1 MKKAALSVKDSAQGA
16 AEGSADGRNPDDYAQ
31 RRGQDAAKD
40 AFRTAAD
47 GITRRKRQGADGRDG
62 GGSSKQGEGRPRTRE
77 RMQRRAAERR
87 AKKRGAD
94 ASVKGHA
101 ERQANIKKRNAPA
114 VKSKG
119 RVLKKNVRHR
129 QSALPRPFGASAM
142 PARMR
147 QKAAAEYA
155 AKQMAVKAAKKKAA
169 AKTAKA
175 AGAALMK
182 SLRAILAALH
192 RLILAIGAGS
202 SVAVVVVILIIVVAA
217 ILGSALGIFFS
228 NEAGGGMAMGEAVVQ
243 LTDEFG
249 DRIEKIKADNPHDE
263 LEVVYVG
270 GSAGIDWKAVV
281 SVYAVKTA
289 EDPEGPTAVIAL
301 DEENLERLRTVMDDM
316 NVVTYATR
324 TEERTRTAT
333 TIGED
338 GEDVETTETFTVT
351 VLTITITKKTAD
363 EMAAQYGFTASQ
375 KESLAE
381 LSKPEY
387 DDLWRDLLG
396 AGAFRDAGGEHR
408 QPSPDRIPTGI
419 FSWPLDQAGEIT
431 SWFGWREDPFTGEWK
446 YHDGVDI
453 GVPDGTPILAAADG
467 TVTVA
472 NMTDSYAGGWGY
484 YVRVSHAGGYETL
497 YAHCSALA
505 VRQGDAVTKGQVIAY
520 VGSTG
525 RSTGN
530 HLHWEVYLN
539 GSRVDPLLYFE

>member
-1 MKKAALSVKDSAQGA
+1 MKKAALRVKDSAQGA
-16 AEGSADGRNPDDYAQ
+16 AEGGADGRTPDDYAQ
-31 RRGQDAAKD
+31 RRGQEAAKD
-40 AFRTAAD
+40 AFRTAAG

-62 GGSSKQGEGRPRTRE
+62 GGSAKQGKDPSKTRE

-101 ERQANIKKRNAPA
+101 ERQANIKKRDAPA

-119 RVLKKNVRHR
+119 RALKKNVRHR
-129 QSALPRPFGASAM
+129 QSALPRPFGASTM
-142 PARMR
+142 PVRMR

-175 AGAALMK
+175 AGA
-182 SLRAILAALH
+182 
-192 RLILAIGAGS
+192 
-202 SVAVVVVILIIVVAA
+202 
-217 ILGSALGIFFS
+217 
-228 NEAGGGMAMGEAVVQ
+228 
-243 LTDEFG
+243 
-249 DRIEKIKADNPHDE
+249 
-263 LEVVYVG
+263 
-270 GSAGIDWKAVV
+270 
-281 SVYAVKTA
+281 
-289 EDPEGPTAVIAL
+289 
-301 DEENLERLRTVMDDM
+301 
-316 NVVTYATR
+316 
-324 TEERTRTAT
+324 
-333 TIGED
+333 
-338 GEDVETTETFTVT
+338 
-351 VLTITITKKTAD
+351 
-363 EMAAQYGFTASQ
+363 
-375 KESLAE
+375 
-381 LSKPEY
+381 
-387 DDLWRDLLG
+387 
-396 AGAFRDAGGEHR
+396 FRDAGGEHR

-419 FSWPLDQAGEIT
+419 FSWPLDSAGEIT

-530 HLHWEVYLN
+530 HLHWEVYVN
-539 GSRVDPLLYFE
+539 GSRVDPLDFFE